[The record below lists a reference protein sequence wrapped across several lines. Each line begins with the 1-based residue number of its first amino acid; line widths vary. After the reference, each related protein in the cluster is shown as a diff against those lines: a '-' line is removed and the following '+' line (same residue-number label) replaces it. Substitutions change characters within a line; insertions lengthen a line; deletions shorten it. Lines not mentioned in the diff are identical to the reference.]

1 MKPVSVCWAMSVMIA
16 VCVTPGVGS
25 FMRRTA
31 AISHPM
37 MLVQEDGTVA
47 VPGSAEAPGSTA
59 GSDDD
64 DQSGQVGNN
73 CQGSDGQGPDG
84 QTPDDDSAQPP
95 TSMQQQ
101 TPDDDSAA
109 DQQEPPTNV
118 QQPPSDDDG
127 DDTAAQ
133 QKSDDNSDQ
142 GEGDTHA
149 PASGDDQN

>member
-1 MKPVSVCWAMSVMIA
+1 MSVMIA
-16 VCVTPGVGS
+16 VCVTPGVSS
-25 FMRRTA
+25 FMRPATT
-31 AISHPM
+31 SHPV
-37 MLVQEDGTVA
+37 MLAQEDGAVA

-59 GSDDD
+59 GSDDG

-73 CQGSDGQGPDG
+73 GSGSDG
-84 QTPDDDSAQPP
+84 QTPDDDSAQQPS

-101 TPDDDSAA
+101 TPDDDSA

-142 GEGDTHA
+142 GEGDTPA

>member
-37 MLVQEDGTVA
+37 MLAQEDGTVA

-73 CQGSDGQGPDG
+73 GQGSDGQGPDG
-84 QTPDDDSAQPP
+84 
-95 TSMQQQ
+95 Q